1 MRLALNPT
9 VLTYHPRAPWPVFNW
24 YLYAYGIAS
33 ACLIMGARLLRSP
46 KGRFFNVDVRPVLY
60 SLGTVLAFL
69 LLNIEIADYFSAGS
83 TLTFQFSGNLA
94 RDMTYSLGWAV
105 FAVVLLL
112 VGMRTGSRGTRLGS
126 LGLLVLTILKVAF
139 HDLWRMGD
147 IYRVAS
153 IVGLAVS
160 LIGVSFLY
168 QRFLGKERKGGVD
181 VA

>member
-1 MRLALNPT
+1 
-9 VLTYHPRAPWPVFNW
+9 
-24 YLYAYGIAS
+24 
-33 ACLIMGARLLRSP
+33 
-46 KGRFFNVDVRPVLY
+46 
-60 SLGTVLAFL
+60 
-69 LLNIEIADYFSAGS
+69 
-83 TLTFQFSGNLA
+83 
-94 RDMTYSLGWAV
+94 
-105 FAVVLLL
+105 VVLLL

-126 LGLLVLTILKVAF
+126 LGLLVLTIFKVAF

-168 QRFLGKERKGGVD
+168 QRFLGKGRKGGGD